1 MLRRSATDVLG
12 VTAGSLAFAGP
23 PPDGD
28 PRYRVVPNGIDVGRF
43 AGARKP
49 RAEPGRAPMLTYIGR
64 SAPEKNR
71 GFLLRVHAEAKKLR
85 EGTRLTIVGP
95 GGIRDLEAVDPAVG
109 TDPSVHLAGEN
120 DHVDEVLADS
130 DVLLL
135 TSHREGLPGVVLEA
149 LAAGVPVLASDL
161 PGLRDLTKQV
171 EGLTLLSLGAGPVAW
186 ARTALELAALT
197 TSDRDRISKSM
208 SESPFTLESAAA
220 VWRKL
225 WTDRC

>member
-1 MLRRSATDVLG
+1 
-12 VTAGSLAFAGP
+12 
-23 PPDGD
+23 
-28 PRYRVVPNGIDVGRF
+28 
-43 AGARKP
+43 
-49 RAEPGRAPMLTYIGR
+49 
-64 SAPEKNR
+64 
-71 GFLLRVHAEAKKLR
+71 
-85 EGTRLTIVGP
+85 
-95 GGIRDLEAVDPAVG
+95 
-109 TDPSVHLAGEN
+109 VHLAGEN